1 MVFIM
6 TKEILTLEKFT
17 EILSS
22 DQFDTVENI
31 HLIEKKINEI
41 EGSKSFFIVN
51 LAKNCLG
58 KVKSYFDVEYTH
70 DIEIIEKFIENNSA
84 VQDLVTVFKRYESHH
99 LRNPDEIGPYIIEL
113 TEDEVIER
121 KDAFHFRFS
130 SILPL
135 FKETATG
142 LFKGSDSIFKKEINY
157 INVPPT
163 QSSGMFIKSNPKFIE
178 KSRSSF
184 FKAIYEVM
192 NDPYIE
198 VKSDY
203 DLFNEKKSLFYKNFI
218 GPEKPYFLIEQEEAK
233 ESREYIQK
241 HLLKEISAHL
251 LINLND
257 KFISD
262 DLTNN
267 FDFENSWVRLFSLC
281 SSLVI
286 EKKYQGYIQKLSHEK
301 EKNLETLI
309 EVDQL
314 KRYRAFNPYDN
325 NNFSNS
331 VQIPEVLKIVLINSY
346 SEFYKL
352 LNSHRSENVNLKS
365 EPVTHQLEAL
375 VRLKEA
381 NHISENEFL
390 LAKKKIL
397 GV

>member
-22 DQFDTVENI
+22 DQFDTVKNI

-99 LRNPDEIGPYIIEL
+99 LRNPDVIGPYIIEL

-121 KDAFHFRFS
+121 KDVFHYRS
-130 SILPL
+130 SMLPN

-142 LFKGSDSIFKKEINY
+142 FLKGEDSIFRKKINY
-157 INVPPT
+157 INVIPK
-163 QSSGMFIKSNPKFIE
+163 QSNGIFIKPNPKFIE
-178 KSRSSF
+178 KSRSNF
-184 FKAIYEVM
+184 FKMMYEVM
-192 NDPYIE
+192 NDPYIQVE
-198 VKSDY
+198 SDY

-286 EKKYQGYIQKLSHEK
+286 EKKYQGYIQKLSPEK
-301 EKNLETLI
+301 EKNFETLI

-325 NNFSNS
+325 NNHSNS

-346 SEFYKL
+346 SEFNNH
-352 LNSHRSENVNLKS
+352 LNTQRPKS
-365 EPVTHQLEAL
+365 ASSQNQSISSQLEAL
-375 VRLKEA
+375 VRLKEM
-381 NHISENEFL
+381 NHISDEEFL

-397 GV
+397 D